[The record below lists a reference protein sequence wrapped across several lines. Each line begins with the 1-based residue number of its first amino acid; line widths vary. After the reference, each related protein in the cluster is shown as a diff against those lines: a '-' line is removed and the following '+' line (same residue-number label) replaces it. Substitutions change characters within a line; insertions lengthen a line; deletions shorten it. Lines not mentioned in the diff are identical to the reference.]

1 MLALVL
7 FLQLAKGCKI
17 IHRLSNIFYRLK
29 FLQKDVDSMFK
40 NKNFSIL
47 LFGRLITNFGDSI
60 YSIATLTLIYTLTK
74 STFYSGITLF
84 LISFTAILQIFV
96 SPIISKFNVKRFLII
111 SQLFQAIILLAI
123 TYLIYINKLQITT
136 LIIFIVCISFINQIV
151 YPVQLAL
158 LPKIVKQE
166 DLVKANSLFSIAYQG
181 SDALFNSI
189 GGFIITVFGT
199 IYAFIIN
206 SITFFINSFI
216 FIFLSNNLSKNSNT
230 IQENYFSKL
239 SSGIKIWN
247 TPLLKPL
254 LIGII
259 IINFSTSSLL
269 TLLPEYSETSYFY
282 GILLSASGLGI
293 LIGAFLSNSQT
304 LKNIRLSALYTTFT
318 LGIALSW
325 GALSIVNNNS
335 ITNKIVNFLLFLFGW
350 ILIGILNTYSQT
362 MIQCIISKDKLDV
375 AMSTMIGLSIALSP
389 LGALLAGVLSIKY
402 SIKTIIIITSLLI
415 FSIFLFWLFN
425 KNIRN
430 LPSFSKLLE
439 IRN

>member
-1 MLALVL
+1 
-7 FLQLAKGCKI
+7 
-17 IHRLSNIFYRLK
+17 
-29 FLQKDVDSMFK
+29 MFK

-84 LISFTAILQIFV
+84 LISFTAILQIFI
-96 SPIISKFNVKRFLII
+96 SPLISKFNVKRFLII

-123 TYLIYINKLQITT
+123 TYLIYVNKLQITT

-151 YPVQLAL
+151 YPIQLAL
-158 LPKIVKQE
+158 LPKIIKQE

-206 SITFFINSFI
+206 SITFFINSAI
-216 FIFLSNNLSKNSNT
+216 FIFLSNDLSKNTNS

-293 LIGAFLSNSQT
+293 LIGAFLSNSQI
-304 LKNIRLSALYTTFT
+304 LKNIRLSVLYTTFT
-318 LGIALSW
+318 LGIGLSW
-325 GALSIVNNNS
+325 GALSILNNNS
-335 ITNKIVNFLLFLFGW
+335 ITNKIINFSLFLFGW

-375 AMSTMIGLSIALSP
+375 AMSTMIGLSIAFSP

-439 IRN
+439 IRD

>member
-1 MLALVL
+1 
-7 FLQLAKGCKI
+7 
-17 IHRLSNIFYRLK
+17 
-29 FLQKDVDSMFK
+29 MFK

-96 SPIISKFNVKRFLII
+96 SPLISKFNVKRFLII
-111 SQLFQAIILLAI
+111 SQLFQAIILLVI
-123 TYLIYINKLQITT
+123 TYLIYVNKLQITT

-216 FIFLSNNLSKNSNT
+216 FIFLSNNLSKNTNT

-293 LIGAFLSNSQT
+293 LIGAFLSNSQI
-304 LKNIRLSALYTTFT
+304 LKNIRLSVLYTTFT

-325 GALSIVNNNS
+325 SALSIVNNNS
-335 ITNKIVNFLLFLFGW
+335 ITNKIINFLLFLFGW

-375 AMSTMIGLSIALSP
+375 AMSTMIGLSIAFSP

-439 IRN
+439 IRD

>member
-1 MLALVL
+1 
-7 FLQLAKGCKI
+7 
-17 IHRLSNIFYRLK
+17 
-29 FLQKDVDSMFK
+29 MFK

-96 SPIISKFNVKRFLII
+96 SPLISKFNVKRFLII

-216 FIFLSNNLSKNSNT
+216 FIFLSNDLSKNTNT
-230 IQENYFSKL
+230 IQANYFSKL
-239 SSGIKIWN
+239 SSGIKIWS

-254 LIGII
+254 LIGIT

-293 LIGAFLSNSQT
+293 LIGAFLSNSQI
-304 LKNIRLSALYTTFT
+304 LKNIRLSVLYTTFT

-335 ITNKIVNFLLFLFGW
+335 ITNKIYNFLLFLFGW

-362 MIQCIISKDKLDV
+362 MIQCIVSKDKLDV
-375 AMSTMIGLSIALSP
+375 AMSTMIGLSIAFSP

-439 IRN
+439 IRD

>member
-1 MLALVL
+1 
-7 FLQLAKGCKI
+7 
-17 IHRLSNIFYRLK
+17 
-29 FLQKDVDSMFK
+29 MFK

-84 LISFTAILQIFV
+84 LISFTAILQIVV
-96 SPIISKFNVKRFLII
+96 SPLISKFNVKRFLII
-111 SQLFQAIILLAI
+111 SQLFQAIILLVI

-136 LIIFIVCISFINQIV
+136 LIVFIVCISFINQIV

-216 FIFLSNNLSKNSNT
+216 FIFLSNNLSKNTNT

-259 IINFSTSSLL
+259 VINFSTSSLL

-293 LIGAFLSNSQT
+293 LIGAFLSNSQI
-304 LKNIRLSALYTTFT
+304 LKNIRLSVLYTTFT

-325 GALSIVNNNS
+325 SALSIVNNNS
-335 ITNKIVNFLLFLFGW
+335 IINKIINFSLFLFGW

-375 AMSTMIGLSIALSP
+375 AMSTMIGLSIAFSP

-430 LPSFSKLLE
+430 LPSVSKLLE
-439 IRN
+439 IRD

>member
-1 MLALVL
+1 
-7 FLQLAKGCKI
+7 
-17 IHRLSNIFYRLK
+17 
-29 FLQKDVDSMFK
+29 MFK

-96 SPIISKFNVKRFLII
+96 SPLISKFNVKRFLII
-111 SQLFQAIILLAI
+111 SQLLQAIILLVI
-123 TYLIYINKLQITT
+123 TYLIYVNKLQITT

-151 YPVQLAL
+151 YPIQLAL

-206 SITFFINSFI
+206 SITFFINTFI
-216 FIFLSNNLSKNSNT
+216 FIFLSNDLSKNTNT

-293 LIGAFLSNSQT
+293 LIGAFLSNSQI
-304 LKNIRLSALYTTFT
+304 LKNIRLSVLYTTFT
-318 LGIALSW
+318 LGIGLSW
-325 GALSIVNNNS
+325 GALSILNNNS
-335 ITNKIVNFLLFLFGW
+335 ITNKIINFSLFLFGW

-375 AMSTMIGLSIALSP
+375 AMSTMIGLSIAFSP

-439 IRN
+439 IRD

>member
-1 MLALVL
+1 
-7 FLQLAKGCKI
+7 
-17 IHRLSNIFYRLK
+17 
-29 FLQKDVDSMFK
+29 MFK

-96 SPIISKFNVKRFLII
+96 SPLISKFNVKRFLII
-111 SQLFQAIILLAI
+111 SQLFQAIILLVI
-123 TYLIYINKLQITT
+123 TYLIYVNKLQITT

-216 FIFLSNNLSKNSNT
+216 FIFLSNDLSKNTNT
-230 IQENYFSKL
+230 IQENYFTKL

-293 LIGAFLSNSQT
+293 LIGAFLSNSQI
-304 LKNIRLSALYTTFT
+304 LKNIRLSVLYTTFT

-335 ITNKIVNFLLFLFGW
+335 ITNKIYNFSLFLFGW

-375 AMSTMIGLSIALSP
+375 AMSTMIGLSIAFSP

-402 SIKTIIIITSLLI
+402 SIKAIIIITSLLI

-439 IRN
+439 IRD

>member
-1 MLALVL
+1 
-7 FLQLAKGCKI
+7 
-17 IHRLSNIFYRLK
+17 
-29 FLQKDVDSMFK
+29 MFK

-96 SPIISKFNVKRFLII
+96 SPLIIKFNVKRFLII
-111 SQLFQAIILLAI
+111 SQLFQAIILLTI

-189 GGFIITVFGT
+189 GGFIITVFGI

-216 FIFLSNNLSKNSNT
+216 FIFLSNNLSKNTNT
-230 IQENYFSKL
+230 IQANYFSKL
-239 SSGIKIWN
+239 SSGMKIWS

-254 LIGII
+254 LIGIT

-293 LIGAFLSNSQT
+293 LIGAFLSNSQI
-304 LKNIRLSALYTTFT
+304 LKNIRLSVLYTTFT

-325 GALSIVNNNS
+325 SALSIVNNNS
-335 ITNKIVNFLLFLFGW
+335 IINKIINFSLFLFGW

-389 LGALLAGVLSIKY
+389 LRALLAGVLSIKY

-439 IRN
+439 IID

>member
-1 MLALVL
+1 
-7 FLQLAKGCKI
+7 
-17 IHRLSNIFYRLK
+17 
-29 FLQKDVDSMFK
+29 MFK

-96 SPIISKFNVKRFLII
+96 SPLISKFNVKRFLII

-123 TYLIYINKLQITT
+123 TYLIYVNKLQITT

-216 FIFLSNNLSKNSNT
+216 FIFLSNNLSKNTNT
-230 IQENYFSKL
+230 VQENYFSKL

-293 LIGAFLSNSQT
+293 LIGAFLSNSQI
-304 LKNIRLSALYTTFT
+304 LKNIRLSVLYTTFT
-318 LGIALSW
+318 LGMGLSW
-325 GALSIVNNNS
+325 GSLSIVNNNS
-335 ITNKIVNFLLFLFGW
+335 IINKIINFSLFLFGW

-375 AMSTMIGLSIALSP
+375 AMSTMIGLSIAFSP

-439 IRN
+439 IID

>member
-1 MLALVL
+1 
-7 FLQLAKGCKI
+7 
-17 IHRLSNIFYRLK
+17 
-29 FLQKDVDSMFK
+29 MFK

-96 SPIISKFNVKRFLII
+96 SPLISKFNVKRFLII

-123 TYLIYINKLQITT
+123 TYLIYVNKLQITT

-216 FIFLSNNLSKNSNT
+216 FIFLSNDLSKNTNT

-293 LIGAFLSNSQT
+293 LIGAFLSNSQI
-304 LKNIRLSALYTTFT
+304 LKNIRLSVLYTTFT
-318 LGIALSW
+318 LGIGLSW
-325 GALSIVNNNS
+325 GALSILNNNS
-335 ITNKIVNFLLFLFGW
+335 ITNKIINFSLFLFGW

-375 AMSTMIGLSIALSP
+375 AMSTMIGLSIAFSP

-439 IRN
+439 IRD

>member
-1 MLALVL
+1 
-7 FLQLAKGCKI
+7 
-17 IHRLSNIFYRLK
+17 
-29 FLQKDVDSMFK
+29 MFK

-96 SPIISKFNVKRFLII
+96 SPLISKFNVKRFLII

-136 LIIFIVCISFINQIV
+136 LIVFIVCISFINQIV

-216 FIFLSNNLSKNSNT
+216 FIFLSNNLSKNTNT

-259 IINFSTSSLL
+259 VINFSTSSLL

-293 LIGAFLSNSQT
+293 LIGAFLSNSQP
-304 LKNIRLSALYTTFT
+304 LKNIRLSTLYTTFT
-318 LGIALSW
+318 LGIGLSW

-335 ITNKIVNFLLFLFGW
+335 ITNKIINFSLFLFGW

-375 AMSTMIGLSIALSP
+375 AMSTMIGLSIAFSP

-439 IRN
+439 IRD

>member
-1 MLALVL
+1 
-7 FLQLAKGCKI
+7 
-17 IHRLSNIFYRLK
+17 
-29 FLQKDVDSMFK
+29 MFK

-96 SPIISKFNVKRFLII
+96 SPLISKFNIKRFLII
-111 SQLFQAIILLAI
+111 SQLFQAIILLVI
-123 TYLIYINKLQITT
+123 TYLIYINKLQFTT

-216 FIFLSNNLSKNSNT
+216 FIFLSDGLSKNTNN
-230 IQENYFSKL
+230 IRENYFSKL

-293 LIGAFLSNSQT
+293 LIGAFLSNSQI
-304 LKNIRLSALYTTFT
+304 LKNIRLSVLYTTFT
-318 LGIALSW
+318 LGIGLSW
-325 GALSIVNNNS
+325 GALSILNNNS
-335 ITNKIVNFLLFLFGW
+335 ITNKIINFSLFLFGW

-375 AMSTMIGLSIALSP
+375 AMSTMIGLSIAFSP

-439 IRN
+439 IRD

>member
-1 MLALVL
+1 
-7 FLQLAKGCKI
+7 
-17 IHRLSNIFYRLK
+17 
-29 FLQKDVDSMFK
+29 MFK

-84 LISFTAILQIFV
+84 LISFTAILQIFI
-96 SPIISKFNVKRFLII
+96 SPLISKFNVKRFLII

-123 TYLIYINKLQITT
+123 TYLIYVNNLQITM

-166 DLVKANSLFSIAYQG
+166 DLIKANSLFSIAYQS

-216 FIFLSNNLSKNSNT
+216 FIFLSNNLSKNTNT
-230 IQENYFSKL
+230 IQENYFTKL

-293 LIGAFLSNSQT
+293 LIGAFLSNSQA
-304 LKNIRLSALYTTFT
+304 LKNIRLSTLYTTFT
-318 LGIALSW
+318 LGIGLSW

-335 ITNKIVNFLLFLFGW
+335 ITNKIINFSLFLFGW

-375 AMSTMIGLSIALSP
+375 AMSTMIGLSIAFSP

-439 IRN
+439 IRD

>member
-1 MLALVL
+1 
-7 FLQLAKGCKI
+7 
-17 IHRLSNIFYRLK
+17 
-29 FLQKDVDSMFK
+29 MFK

-60 YSIATLTLIYTLTK
+60 YSIATLTLIYSLTK

-84 LISFTAILQIFV
+84 LISFTAILQIFI
-96 SPIISKFNVKRFLII
+96 SPIISKFDVKKFLII
-111 SQLFQAIILLAI
+111 SQLIQAIILLVI
-123 TYLIYINKLQITT
+123 TYLIFINKLHITT

-151 YPVQLAL
+151 YPIQLGL
-158 LPKIVKQE
+158 LPKIVKQQ
-166 DLVKANSLFSIAYQG
+166 DLVKANSLFSVAYQG

-189 GGFIITVFGT
+189 GGFIITIFGS

-206 SITFFINSFI
+206 SLTFFINSVL
-216 FIFLSNNLSKNSNT
+216 FIFLSSDLSKNEKT
-230 IQENYFSKL
+230 ITTQENYLSKL
-239 SSGIKIWN
+239 SNGIKIWN

-269 TLLPEYSETSYFY
+269 TILPEYSETSYFY

-293 LIGAFLSNSQT
+293 LIGAFLSNTQI
-304 LKNIRLSALYTTFT
+304 LKNIRLSILYTTFI

-325 GALSIVNNNS
+325 GTLSILNNNS
-335 ITNKIVNFLLFLFGW
+335 ITNRIINFSLFLFGW

-375 AMSTMIGLSIALSP
+375 AMSTMVGLSIAFSP
-389 LGALLAGVLSIKY
+389 LGALIAGILSIKY
-402 SIKTIIIITSLLI
+402 NTKTIIIITSLLI
-415 FSIFLFWLFN
+415 VCVFLFWLFN
-425 KNIRN
+425 NNIRK
-430 LPSFSKLLE
+430 LPSFSNLTKEDNNL
-439 IRN
+439 

>member
-1 MLALVL
+1 
-7 FLQLAKGCKI
+7 
-17 IHRLSNIFYRLK
+17 
-29 FLQKDVDSMFK
+29 MFK
-40 NKNFSIL
+40 NKNFLIL

-96 SPIISKFNVKRFLII
+96 SPLISKFNVKRFLII

-123 TYLIYINKLQITT
+123 TYLIYVNMIQITT

-151 YPVQLAL
+151 YPVQLTL
-158 LPKIVKQE
+158 LPKIVKQQ

-189 GGFIITVFGT
+189 GGFIITVFGA

-206 SITFFINSFI
+206 SITFFINSTI
-216 FIFLSNNLSKNSNT
+216 FIFLSNDLSKNTNSV
-230 IQENYFSKL
+230 QENYFSKL

-293 LIGAFLSNSQT
+293 LIGAFLSNNQI
-304 LKNIRLSALYTTFT
+304 LKNIRLSVLYTIFT
-318 LGIALSW
+318 LGIGLSW
-325 GALSIVNNNS
+325 GALSILNNNS
-335 ITNKIVNFLLFLFGW
+335 ITNKIINFSLFLFGW

-375 AMSTMIGLSIALSP
+375 AMSTMIGLSIAFSP

-415 FSIFLFWLFN
+415 FSIFLFLLFN

-439 IRN
+439 IRD

>member
-1 MLALVL
+1 
-7 FLQLAKGCKI
+7 
-17 IHRLSNIFYRLK
+17 
-29 FLQKDVDSMFK
+29 MFK

-84 LISFTAILQIFV
+84 LISFTAILQIFI
-96 SPIISKFNVKRFLII
+96 SPLISKFNVKRFLII

-123 TYLIYINKLQITT
+123 TYLIYVNKLQITM

-189 GGFIITVFGT
+189 GGFIITVFGI

-216 FIFLSNNLSKNSNT
+216 FIFLSNNLSKNTNT
-230 IQENYFSKL
+230 IQANYFSKL
-239 SSGIKIWN
+239 SSGMKIWS

-254 LIGII
+254 LIGIT

-293 LIGAFLSNSQT
+293 LIGAFLSNSQI
-304 LKNIRLSALYTTFT
+304 LKNIRLSVLYTTFT

-325 GALSIVNNNS
+325 SALSIVNNNS
-335 ITNKIVNFLLFLFGW
+335 IINKIINFSLFLFGW

-439 IRN
+439 IID

>member
-1 MLALVL
+1 
-7 FLQLAKGCKI
+7 
-17 IHRLSNIFYRLK
+17 
-29 FLQKDVDSMFK
+29 MFK

-96 SPIISKFNVKRFLII
+96 SPLISKFNVKRFLII
-111 SQLFQAIILLAI
+111 SQLFQAIILLVI
-123 TYLIYINKLQITT
+123 TYLIYVNKLQITT

-216 FIFLSNNLSKNSNT
+216 FIFLSNNLSKNTNT

-239 SSGIKIWN
+239 SSGIKILN

-293 LIGAFLSNSQT
+293 LIGAFLSNSQI
-304 LKNIRLSALYTTFT
+304 LKNIRLSTLYTTFT

-335 ITNKIVNFLLFLFGW
+335 ITNKIINFSLFLFGW

-375 AMSTMIGLSIALSP
+375 AMSTMIGLSIAFSP
-389 LGALLAGVLSIKY
+389 LGALLAGLLSIKY

-439 IRN
+439 IRD

>member
-1 MLALVL
+1 
-7 FLQLAKGCKI
+7 
-17 IHRLSNIFYRLK
+17 
-29 FLQKDVDSMFK
+29 MFK

-96 SPIISKFNVKRFLII
+96 SPLISKFNVKRFLII
-111 SQLFQAIILLAI
+111 SQLFQAIILLVI
-123 TYLIYINKLQITT
+123 TYLIYVNKLQITT

-216 FIFLSNNLSKNSNT
+216 FIFLSNNLSKNTNT

-293 LIGAFLSNSQT
+293 LIGAFLSNIQI
-304 LKNIRLSALYTTFT
+304 LKNIRLSVLYTTFT
-318 LGIALSW
+318 LGIGLSW

-335 ITNKIVNFLLFLFGW
+335 ITNKIINFSLFLFGW

-375 AMSTMIGLSIALSP
+375 AMSTMIGLSIAFSP

-439 IRN
+439 IRD

>member
-1 MLALVL
+1 
-7 FLQLAKGCKI
+7 
-17 IHRLSNIFYRLK
+17 
-29 FLQKDVDSMFK
+29 MFK

-96 SPIISKFNVKRFLII
+96 SPLISKFNIKRFLII

-123 TYLIYINKLQITT
+123 TYLIYVNKLQITT

-206 SITFFINSFI
+206 SITFFVNSFI
-216 FIFLSNNLSKNSNT
+216 FIFLSNNLSKNTNT
-230 IQENYFSKL
+230 VEENYFSKL

-293 LIGAFLSNSQT
+293 LIGAFLSNSQI
-304 LKNIRLSALYTTFT
+304 LKNIRLSVLYTTFT
-318 LGIALSW
+318 LGIGLSW

-335 ITNKIVNFLLFLFGW
+335 ITNKIINFSLFLFGW

-375 AMSTMIGLSIALSP
+375 AMSTMIGLSIAFSP

-425 KNIRN
+425 KNIKN

-439 IRN
+439 QETFHTKNSQ

>member
-1 MLALVL
+1 
-7 FLQLAKGCKI
+7 
-17 IHRLSNIFYRLK
+17 
-29 FLQKDVDSMFK
+29 MFK

-47 LFGRLITNFGDSI
+47 LFGRLITNFGDSV

-84 LISFTAILQIFV
+84 LISFTAILQILI
-96 SPIISKFNVKRFLII
+96 SPIISKFDVKRFLII
-111 SQLFQAIILLAI
+111 SQLLQAIILLVI
-123 TYLIYINKLQITT
+123 TYLICVNKLQITT

-216 FIFLSNNLSKNSNT
+216 FIFLSNDLSKNTNT
-230 IQENYFSKL
+230 IQENYFTKL

-293 LIGAFLSNSQT
+293 LIGAFLSNSQI
-304 LKNIRLSALYTTFT
+304 LKNIRLSVLYTTFT

-335 ITNKIVNFLLFLFGW
+335 ITNKIYNFLLFLFGW

-362 MIQCIISKDKLDV
+362 MIQCIV
-375 AMSTMIGLSIALSP
+375 
-389 LGALLAGVLSIKY
+389 
-402 SIKTIIIITSLLI
+402 
-415 FSIFLFWLFN
+415 N
-425 KNIRN
+425 
-430 LPSFSKLLE
+430 
-439 IRN
+439 

>member
-1 MLALVL
+1 
-7 FLQLAKGCKI
+7 
-17 IHRLSNIFYRLK
+17 
-29 FLQKDVDSMFK
+29 MFK

-60 YSIATLTLIYTLTK
+60 YSIATLTLIYSLTK

-84 LISFTAILQIFV
+84 LISFTAILQIFI
-96 SPIISKFNVKRFLII
+96 SPIISKFNVKYFLII
-111 SQLFQAIILLAI
+111 SQLLQAIILLVI
-123 TYLIYINKLQITT
+123 TYLIFIDKLHITT

-151 YPVQLAL
+151 YPIQLGL
-158 LPKIVKQE
+158 LPKIVKQQ

-189 GGFIITVFGT
+189 GGFIIAIFGS

-206 SITFFINSFI
+206 SLTFFINSVL
-216 FIFLSNNLSKNSNT
+216 FIFLSSNLSNNENT
-230 IQENYFSKL
+230 NTVQENYLSKL

-247 TPLLKPL
+247 TPLLKSL

-269 TLLPEYSETSYFY
+269 TILPEYSETSYFY

-293 LIGAFLSNSQT
+293 LIGAFLSNSQI
-304 LKNIRLSALYTTFT
+304 LKNIRLSVLYTTFT

-325 GALSIVNNNS
+325 SALSIVNNNS
-335 ITNKIVNFLLFLFGW
+335 IINKIINFSLFLFGW

-430 LPSFSKLLE
+430 LPSFSELLE
-439 IRN
+439 IRD

>member
-1 MLALVL
+1 
-7 FLQLAKGCKI
+7 
-17 IHRLSNIFYRLK
+17 
-29 FLQKDVDSMFK
+29 MFK
-40 NKNFSIL
+40 NKNFSLL

-84 LISFTAILQIFV
+84 LISFTAILQIFI
-96 SPIISKFNVKRFLII
+96 SPIINKFNVKRFLII
-111 SQLFQAIILLAI
+111 SQLLQAIILLVI
-123 TYLIYINKLQITT
+123 TYLIYVDKLQITT

-151 YPVQLAL
+151 YPTQLAL

-166 DLVKANSLFSIAYQG
+166 DLIKANSLFSIAYQG
-181 SDALFNSI
+181 SDAFFNSI

-206 SITFFINSFI
+206 SITFFINSAI
-216 FIFLSNNLSKNSNT
+216 FIFLSNDLSKNTNS
-230 IQENYFSKL
+230 IQENYFTKL

-293 LIGAFLSNSQT
+293 LIGAFLSNKKI
-304 LKNIRLSALYTTFT
+304 LKNIRLGTLYITFAF
-318 LGIALSW
+318 GIAVSW
-325 GALSIVNNNS
+325 GLLSILNNNS
-335 ITNKIVNFLLFLFGW
+335 ITNKIINFSLFLFGW

-375 AMSTMIGLSIALSP
+375 AMSTMIGLSIAFSP

-439 IRN
+439 IRD

>member
-1 MLALVL
+1 
-7 FLQLAKGCKI
+7 
-17 IHRLSNIFYRLK
+17 
-29 FLQKDVDSMFK
+29 MFK

-60 YSIATLTLIYTLTK
+60 YSIATLTLIYSLTK

-84 LISFTAILQIFV
+84 LISFTAILQIFI
-96 SPIISKFNVKRFLII
+96 SPIISKFDVKKFLII
-111 SQLFQAIILLAI
+111 SQLLQAIILLFI
-123 TYLIYINKLQITT
+123 TYLIFIDKLHITT

-151 YPVQLAL
+151 YPIQLGL
-158 LPKIVKQE
+158 LPKIVKQQE
-166 DLVKANSLFSIAYQG
+166 LVKANSLFSIAYQG

-189 GGFIITVFGT
+189 GGFIIAIFGS

-206 SITFFINSFI
+206 SLTFFINSVL
-216 FIFLSNNLSKNSNT
+216 FIFLSSNLSNNENT
-230 IQENYFSKL
+230 NTVQENYLSKL

-269 TLLPEYSETSYFY
+269 TILPEYSETSYFY

-293 LIGAFLSNSQT
+293 LIGAFLSNKKI
-304 LKNIRLSALYTTFT
+304 LKNIGLCTLYTTFT

-325 GALSIVNNNS
+325 GALSILNNNS
-335 ITNKIVNFLLFLFGW
+335 ITNKIINFLLFLIGW

-362 MIQCIISKDKLDV
+362 MIQCIINKDKLDV

-389 LGALLAGVLSIKY
+389 LGALFAGILSIKFNTK
-402 SIKTIIIITSLLI
+402 IIIIITSLLI
-415 FSIFLFWLFN
+415 FVVFLLWTHN
-425 KNIRN
+425 KTIRK
-430 LPSFSKLLE
+430 LPSFNNLLE
-439 IRN
+439 EER

>member
-1 MLALVL
+1 
-7 FLQLAKGCKI
+7 
-17 IHRLSNIFYRLK
+17 
-29 FLQKDVDSMFK
+29 MFK

-96 SPIISKFNVKRFLII
+96 SPLISKFNVKRFLII
-111 SQLFQAIILLAI
+111 SQLLQAIILLVI
-123 TYLIYINKLQITT
+123 TYLIYVNKLQITT

-151 YPVQLAL
+151 YPVQLTL
-158 LPKIVKQE
+158 LPKIVKQQ

-189 GGFIITVFGT
+189 GGFIITVFGA

-206 SITFFINSFI
+206 SITFFINSTI
-216 FIFLSNNLSKNSNT
+216 FIFLSNDLSKNTNSV
-230 IQENYFSKL
+230 QENYFSKL

-293 LIGAFLSNSQT
+293 LIGAFLSNNQI
-304 LKNIRLSALYTTFT
+304 LKNIRLSVLYTIFT
-318 LGIALSW
+318 LGIGLSW
-325 GALSIVNNNS
+325 GALSILNNNS
-335 ITNKIVNFLLFLFGW
+335 ITNKIINFSLFLFGW

-375 AMSTMIGLSIALSP
+375 AMSTMIGLSIAFSP

-439 IRN
+439 IRD

>member
-1 MLALVL
+1 
-7 FLQLAKGCKI
+7 
-17 IHRLSNIFYRLK
+17 
-29 FLQKDVDSMFK
+29 MFK

-84 LISFTAILQIFV
+84 LISFTAILQIFI

-111 SQLFQAIILLAI
+111 SQLFQAIILLVI

-136 LIIFIVCISFINQIV
+136 LIIFIVCISFINQVV
-151 YPVQLAL
+151 YPIQLAL

-216 FIFLSNNLSKNSNT
+216 FIFLSNDLSKNTNT
-230 IQENYFSKL
+230 IQENYFTKL

-293 LIGAFLSNSQT
+293 LIGAFLSNSQI
-304 LKNIRLSALYTTFT
+304 LKNIRLSVLYTTFT

-335 ITNKIVNFLLFLFGW
+335 ITNKIYNFLLFLFGW

-362 MIQCIISKDKLDV
+362 MIQCIVSKDKLDV
-375 AMSTMIGLSIALSP
+375 AMSTMIGLSIAFSP

-439 IRN
+439 

>member
-1 MLALVL
+1 
-7 FLQLAKGCKI
+7 
-17 IHRLSNIFYRLK
+17 
-29 FLQKDVDSMFK
+29 MFK

-60 YSIATLTLIYTLTK
+60 YSITTLTLIYSLTK

-84 LISFTAILQIFV
+84 LISFTAILQIFI
-96 SPIISKFNVKRFLII
+96 SPIISKFDVKKFLII
-111 SQLFQAIILLAI
+111 SQLIQAIILLVI
-123 TYLIYINKLQITT
+123 TYLIFINKIHITT

-151 YPVQLAL
+151 YPIQLAL
-158 LPKIVKQE
+158 LPKIVRQE
-166 DLVKANSLFSIAYQG
+166 DLVKVNSLFSITYQG

-189 GGFIITVFGT
+189 GGFIITIFGT

-206 SITFFINSFI
+206 SLTFFINSVL
-216 FIFLSNNLSKNSNT
+216 FIFLSSDLSKNEKT
-230 IQENYFSKL
+230 ITTQENYLSKL
-239 SSGIKIWN
+239 SNGIKIWN
-247 TPLLKPL
+247 TPLLKLL

-269 TLLPEYSETSYFY
+269 TILPEYSETSYFY

-293 LIGAFLSNSQT
+293 LIGAFLSNKKII
-304 LKNIRLSALYTTFT
+304 KNIRLGTLYITFAF
-318 LGIALSW
+318 GIAVSW
-325 GALSIVNNNS
+325 GLLSILNNNS
-335 ITNKIVNFLLFLFGW
+335 ITNRIINFSLFLFGW

-362 MIQCIISKDKLDV
+362 MIQCVISKDKLDV
-375 AMSTMIGLSIALSP
+375 AMSTMIGLSIAFSP
-389 LGALLAGVLSIKY
+389 LGALLSGVLSIKY

-425 KNIRN
+425 KNIRS

-439 IRN
+439 

>member
-1 MLALVL
+1 MFFIV
-7 FLQLAKGCKI
+7 KI
-17 IHRLSNIFYRLK
+17 FI
-29 FLQKDVDSMFK
+29 KDVDSMFK

-84 LISFTAILQIFV
+84 LISFTAILQIFI

-111 SQLFQAIILLAI
+111 SQLFQAIILLVI
-123 TYLIYINKLQITT
+123 TYLIYVNKLQITT

-216 FIFLSNNLSKNSNT
+216 FIFLSNNLSKNTNT

-254 LIGII
+254 LIGIT

-293 LIGAFLSNSQT
+293 LIGAFLSNSQI
-304 LKNIRLSALYTTFT
+304 LKNIRLSVLYTTFT
-318 LGIALSW
+318 LGIGLSW

-375 AMSTMIGLSIALSP
+375 AMSTMIGLSIAFSP
-389 LGALLAGVLSIKY
+389 LGALLAGILSIKY

-439 IRN
+439 IRD

>member
-1 MLALVL
+1 
-7 FLQLAKGCKI
+7 
-17 IHRLSNIFYRLK
+17 
-29 FLQKDVDSMFK
+29 MFK

-96 SPIISKFNVKRFLII
+96 SPLISKFNVKRFLII
-111 SQLFQAIILLAI
+111 SQLFQAIILLVI
-123 TYLIYINKLQITT
+123 TYLIYVNKLQITT

-206 SITFFINSFI
+206 SITFFINSAI
-216 FIFLSNNLSKNSNT
+216 FIFLSNDLSKNTNS
-230 IQENYFSKL
+230 IQENYFTKL

-293 LIGAFLSNSQT
+293 LIGAFLSNSQI
-304 LKNIRLSALYTTFT
+304 LKNIRLSVLYTTFT
-318 LGIALSW
+318 LGIGLSW
-325 GALSIVNNNS
+325 GALSILNNNS
-335 ITNKIVNFLLFLFGW
+335 ITNKIINFSLFLFGW

-362 MIQCIISKDKLDV
+362 MIQCIISKDKLNV
-375 AMSTMIGLSIALSP
+375 AMSTMIGLSIAFSP

-439 IRN
+439 IRD

>member
-1 MLALVL
+1 
-7 FLQLAKGCKI
+7 
-17 IHRLSNIFYRLK
+17 
-29 FLQKDVDSMFK
+29 MFK

-84 LISFTAILQIFV
+84 LISFTAILQIFI
-96 SPIISKFNVKRFLII
+96 SPLISKFNVKRFLII
-111 SQLFQAIILLAI
+111 SQLLQAIILLVI
-123 TYLIYINKLQITT
+123 TYLIYVNKLQITT

-151 YPVQLAL
+151 YPIQLAL

-189 GGFIITVFGT
+189 GGFIITAFGT

-206 SITFFINSFI
+206 SITFFINSTI
-216 FIFLSNNLSKNSNT
+216 FIFLSNDLSKNTNT

-293 LIGAFLSNSQT
+293 LIGAFLSNSKI
-304 LKNIRLSALYTTFT
+304 LKNIKLSVLYTTST
-318 LGIALSW
+318 LGIGLSW
-325 GALSIVNNNS
+325 GALSILNNNS
-335 ITNKIVNFLLFLFGW
+335 ITNKIINFSLFLFGW

-375 AMSTMIGLSIALSP
+375 AMSTMIGLSIAFSP

-439 IRN
+439 IRD

>member
-1 MLALVL
+1 
-7 FLQLAKGCKI
+7 
-17 IHRLSNIFYRLK
+17 
-29 FLQKDVDSMFK
+29 MFK

-96 SPIISKFNVKRFLII
+96 SPLISKFNVKRFLII
-111 SQLFQAIILLAI
+111 SQLLQAIILLVI
-123 TYLIYINKLQITT
+123 TYLIYVNKLQITT

-151 YPVQLAL
+151 YPIQLAL

-166 DLVKANSLFSIAYQG
+166 DLVKANSLFSIAYQS

-189 GGFIITVFGT
+189 GGFIITAFGT

-216 FIFLSNNLSKNSNT
+216 FVFLSNNLSKNTNT
-230 IQENYFSKL
+230 IQESYFSKL
-239 SSGIKIWN
+239 SSGMKIWS

-282 GILLSASGLGI
+282 GILLSAAGLGI
-293 LIGAFLSNSQT
+293 LIGAFLSNSQI
-304 LKNIRLSALYTTFT
+304 LKNIRLSVLYTTFT
-318 LGIALSW
+318 LGIGLSW
-325 GALSIVNNNS
+325 GALSILNNNS
-335 ITNKIVNFLLFLFGW
+335 ITNKIINFSLFLFGW

-375 AMSTMIGLSIALSP
+375 AMSTMIGLSIAFSP

-439 IRN
+439 IRD

>member
-1 MLALVL
+1 
-7 FLQLAKGCKI
+7 
-17 IHRLSNIFYRLK
+17 
-29 FLQKDVDSMFK
+29 MFK

-96 SPIISKFNVKRFLII
+96 SPLISKFNVKRFLII

-206 SITFFINSFI
+206 SITFFVNSFM
-216 FIFLSNNLSKNSNT
+216 FIFLSNNLSKNTNT
-230 IQENYFSKL
+230 VQENYFSKL

-293 LIGAFLSNSQT
+293 LIGGFLSNRQT
-304 LKNIRLSALYTTFT
+304 LKNIRLSTLYTTFT

-325 GALSIVNNNS
+325 SALSILNNNS
-335 ITNKIVNFLLFLFGW
+335 ITNKIINFSLFLFGW

-375 AMSTMIGLSIALSP
+375 AMSTMIGLSIAFSP

-402 SIKTIIIITSLLI
+402 SIKAIIIITSLLI

-439 IRN
+439 IRD

>member
-1 MLALVL
+1 MFFIV
-7 FLQLAKGCKI
+7 KI
-17 IHRLSNIFYRLK
+17 FI
-29 FLQKDVDSMFK
+29 KDVDTMFK

-60 YSIATLTLIYTLTK
+60 YSIATLTLIYSLTK

-84 LISFTAILQIFV
+84 LISFTAILQIFI
-96 SPIISKFNVKRFLII
+96 SPIISKFNVKYFLII
-111 SQLFQAIILLAI
+111 SQLLQAIILLVI
-123 TYLIYINKLQITT
+123 TYLIFIDKLHITT

-151 YPVQLAL
+151 YPIQLGL
-158 LPKIVKQE
+158 LPKIVKQQ

-189 GGFIITVFGT
+189 GGFIIAIFGS

-206 SITFFINSFI
+206 SLTFFINSVL
-216 FIFLSNNLSKNSNT
+216 FIFLSSNLSNNENT
-230 IQENYFSKL
+230 NTVQENYLSKL

-247 TPLLKPL
+247 TPLLKSL

-269 TLLPEYSETSYFY
+269 TILPEYSETSYFY

-293 LIGAFLSNSQT
+293 LIGAFLSNKKI
-304 LKNIRLSALYTTFT
+304 LKNIRLGTLYITFAF
-318 LGIALSW
+318 GIAVSW
-325 GALSIVNNNS
+325 GLLSILNNNS
-335 ITNKIVNFLLFLFGW
+335 ITNKIINFSLFLFGW

-362 MIQCIISKDKLDV
+362 MIQCIVNKDKLDV

-389 LGALLAGVLSIKY
+389 LGALFAGILSIKFNTK
-402 SIKTIIIITSLLI
+402 IIIIITSLLI
-415 FSIFLFWLFN
+415 FVVFLLWIHN
-425 KNIRN
+425 RKIQK
-430 LPSFSKLLE
+430 LPSFNNLLE
-439 IRN
+439 EER